1 MNWEN
6 WTGSASFWKT
16 LPNSSLLIFLAAVFC
31 LFGSLGFIL
40 DSRNPQETT
49 VSELTINVVVRS
61 CFAVCWA
68 FLGTRRMF
76 KSMIPLAAVQIA
88 TIWLLG
94 RVYSN
99 RSTLAID
106 PAALKDKLRV
116 DTTGVL
122 ISVICG

>member
-1 MNWEN
+1 MNWKN

-16 LPNSSLLIFLAAVFC
+16 LPNSSLFIFLAAVFC

-68 FLGTRRMF
+68 FLGTRRRLRTLRELP
-76 KSMIPLAAVQIA
+76 PLG
-88 TIWLLG
+88 TKE
-94 RVYSN
+94 Y
-99 RSTLAID
+99 
-106 PAALKDKLRV
+106 ALMH
-116 DTTGVL
+116 
-122 ISVICG
+122 